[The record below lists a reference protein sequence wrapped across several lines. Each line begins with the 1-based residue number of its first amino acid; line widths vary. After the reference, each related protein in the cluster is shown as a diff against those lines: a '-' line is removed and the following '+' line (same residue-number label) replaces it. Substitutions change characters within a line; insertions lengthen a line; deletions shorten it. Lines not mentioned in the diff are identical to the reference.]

1 MLRNTLNGKSCF
13 IQRTL
18 FELNIVTLRRLLAT
32 YIQKIK
38 LNSRTGFLNLSSF
51 KRSKNNQVDIFST

>member
-38 LNSRTGFLNLSSF
+38 LNSRLYRNKIEYLSGYFGFLEL
-51 KRSKNNQVDIFST
+51 FSR